1 MALEKGIIEVPAVGG
16 LAQGVDPRVIP
27 PGSWIQA
34 DNMLPNKTGA
44 LTKRR
49 GHDALPT
56 TAYTGAAAPET
67 PEVIDSRGAE
77 LLIHGVS
84 PVGGTPA
91 TWAWS
96 ETNQAWVQRDSC
108 ALAVATLRALATS
121 SSYAFGARV
130 ARSDLGRVVV
140 CWLLAADMTFIAG
153 ATLMVRVEDADGTV
167 LLDDTVVASLA
178 NWPQISVVTC
188 GETAAV
194 IHCDT
199 GGNVKQTLINL
210 DTGAVSAATNV
221 VVGTVEC
228 LDAHSYTATHYMLAY
243 TDPAAPNQ
251 VSVSRVAAATST
263 VAVNVNLAT
272 VGVAFRPAIAALD
285 GVGFA
290 VAAWDIGVAGVVS
303 WRLTTA
309 LATVWGPTQST
320 SYTGAGF
327 VYSVGTC
334 IDSASKI
341 TTCATAYND
350 VATGDVFTDAQ
361 SYLAGGAADGAYV
374 QSWNVFLLSQP
385 WRVGGVPYAA
395 LWQGVPN
402 DPAASPML
410 GAVCMMLPTT
420 DGAYAT
426 VIGTIGQLV
435 LANDSPLAA
444 LSLNVQHVPDGEL
457 LSVCLYSTGYTSR
470 PALVTL
476 DYNRSASGYMVASEQ
491 RDCVAHSG
499 GMSTWYDGASE
510 VEIGT
515 LAPFIRDDTVGA
527 GAVDTGTHTY
537 LAEWQWT
544 DSLGQ
549 LHHGQL
555 SAPYA
560 VTLGAPG
567 GVTFD
572 VETLALTRKGDVSD
586 GQYRDLALVLYRNT
600 LTSPLLFFRLTP
612 FVTGYV
618 STSNV
623 WNTKSTYLV
632 QISDVL
638 SDAAVEALGY
648 GYVYT
653 FGDVAQDIPAP
664 PSVAVC
670 THNNRL
676 WLVSGLD
683 QREVWASKLITPG
696 AGPGFSPLMV
706 SRVESSQGAT
716 ALGSL
721 DDKLII
727 FTPDEIWYLAGDGPN
742 DTGGGGS
749 WIGPYRVMSD
759 RGCPDARSVLAFPGG
774 LLFWSGV
781 GIYLLDRKLNVQFIG
796 EPVIDVTDGAT
807 GVIAKLDATN
817 SRAVFLVDDGE
828 GTNRFAIYDYR
839 VNAWTT
845 STVYGPTDG
854 VPTGEPIDPI
864 AHHYASDDTHWLSV
878 TSTTAPAVWRE
889 ANNGLDVD
897 VWFPA
902 TVETPWI
909 KVSGVSGYSRA
920 WRCIVTGERYTGHD
934 LTIEIMTDFDET
946 VRQSAVYATSSMA
959 GAPVERLSLHLST
972 QKCSAIKARVFD
984 SQPGA
989 LATTEPAWD
998 LVGVG
1003 FEVGLKRGVSKLP
1016 AVNRSGG

>member
-34 DNMLPNKTGA
+34 DNMLPNKTGV

-96 ETNQAWVQRDSC
+96 ETSQAWVQRDSC
-108 ALAVATLRALATS
+108 ALAVATLRTLATS
-121 SSYAFGARV
+121 SVQATDVRV
-130 ARSDLGRVVV
+130 ARSDLGRVVI
-140 CWLLAADMTFIAG
+140 CWVLNADLLFVAG
-153 ATLMVRVEDADGTV
+153 STIMVRVEDSDGTV
-167 LLDDTVVASLA
+167 LVDDTVVTTTA
-178 NWPQISVVTC
+178 NWPAISVVTC
-188 GETAAV
+188 GETAV
-194 IHCDT
+194 IVHCDR
-199 GGNVKQTLINL
+199 GGNIRQTRL
-210 DTGAVSAATNV
+210 DLDAGTLAASTLV
-221 VVGTVEC
+221 VAGTVAA

-251 VSVSRVAAATST
+251 VSVARITAATST

-272 VGVAFRPAIAALD
+272 TGAAFRPAIAALD

-290 VAAWDIGVAGVVS
+290 VACWDLGVTGVVS

-320 SYTGAGF
+320 THGVAGNIYF
-327 VYSVGTC
+327 VGTC
-334 IDSASKI
+334 IDADSKV
-341 TTCATAYND
+341 TTCACGFDTLAN
-350 VATGDVFTDAQ
+350 GDIFSDAQ
-361 SYLAGGAADGAYV
+361 SYLAGGAADGVYV
-374 QSWNVFLLSQP
+374 QSWNVVLLSQP
-385 WRVGGVPYAA
+385 WRLGGVPYVMA
-395 LWQGVPN
+395 WQGAI
-402 DPAASPML
+402 DGSSPAL
-410 GAVCMMLPTT
+410 GAVCMVVPTT
-420 DGAYAT
+420 DGAYYT
-426 VIGTIGQLV
+426 VLSTIGQLV
-435 LANDSPLAA
+435 RVSDAAVLALDGNLAHA
-444 LSLNVQHVPDGEL
+444 PDGSL
-457 LSVCLYSTGYTSR
+457 VPVALYVTEDTSR

-527 GAVDTGTHTY
+527 GAIDVGTHTY

-676 WLVSGLD
+676 WLISGLD

-854 VPTGEPIDPI
+854 APDGEPIDPI

-889 ANNGLDVD
+889 ADNGLDVTT
-897 VWFPA
+897 WFPA

-909 KVSGVSGYSRA
+909 KVAGVSGYSRA

-946 VRQSAVYATSSMA
+946 VRQSAVYATISMA

-972 QKCSAIKARVFD
+972 QKCSAIKARIFD
-984 SQPGA
+984 SQPGR

-1016 AVNRSGG
+1016 AVNKSGG